1 MESDRFIYLLL
12 LANIRF
18 KKTNFGEDTDWSTKI
33 KHRLITQ
40 ERIDEILY
48 YYKYDK
54 NKSKAK

>member
-1 MESDRFIYLLL
+1 MVIKKNL

-18 KKTNFGEDTDWSTKI
+18 KKTNFGEDTDWSNKI
-33 KHRLITQ
+33 KHRLVTQ